1 MSEIILLTCISLSI
15 IMLIYYVN
23 CCIDANYS
31 LIHILLLF
39 LFTNKMLLRQWICNS
54 YFNCWQFVNLK
65 SIWNISY
72 NSLLILDTIF
82 RCILIAITTY
92 QHISFGSITGHLK
105 NLIIPLL
112 EYLILL
118 KIQLS
123 ERMSLWYWRWL
134 IINEVSN

>member
-1 MSEIILLTCISLSI
+1 MSEIILLTCILLSI

-23 CCIDANYS
+23 FVALMPITAECTFSHFSVSQIKCYWGNKYA
-31 LIHILLLF
+31 IHISTVDNF
-39 LFTNKMLLRQWICNS
+39 
-54 YFNCWQFVNLK
+54 
-65 SIWNISY
+65 SY

>member
-1 MSEIILLTCISLSI
+1 MLKYQTINERNNPINVYFTFNYNVDLLCKLLHWCQLQPNAHFSVSQIKC
-15 IMLIYYVN
+15 YWGNKY
-23 CCIDANYS
+23 A
-31 LIHILLLF
+31 IHISTVDNF
-39 LFTNKMLLRQWICNS
+39 
-54 YFNCWQFVNLK
+54 
-65 SIWNISY
+65 SY

-118 KIQLS
+118 KIQLP

>member
-1 MSEIILLTCISLSI
+1 MQFIFQLLTIS
-15 IMLIYYVN
+15 
-23 CCIDANYS
+23 
-31 LIHILLLF
+31 
-39 LFTNKMLLRQWICNS
+39 K
-54 YFNCWQFVNLK
+54 
-65 SIWNISY
+65 Y

-92 QHISFGSITGHLK
+92 QHISFVSITGHLK

-123 ERMSLWYWRWL
+123 ERMSL
-134 IINEVSN
+134 